1 MGVYEDSLNWAK
13 AGISEIFNLHGID
26 FDFDNVDP
34 QALYDQLADFM
45 NQQSL
50 ESQLTEKEAEAL
62 LSYMDAMRD
71 AYDGMYDA

>member
-26 FDFDNVDP
+26 FDFDNADP

-45 NQQSL
+45 NQQNL